1 MDGLTVLKY
10 KEYIWDLGCS
20 YRSKAKP
27 VLLLSVFSLIHNQ
40 TYKTNKIVFNEALLS
55 SYLNNWEKFNPGTK
69 PTPINYPLYHLS
81 TDKFW
86 HIIELPG
93 KEVKPAH
100 RHSPSM
106 KDIRE
111 CVDYFC
117 VDDDLFE
124 QLQDDIAYEMLT
136 QTLIEKHL
144 Q

>member
-10 KEYIWDLGCS
+10 KEHIWDLGCS

-27 VLLLSVFSLIHNQ
+27 VLLLSVFSLIHDH
-40 TYKTNKIVFNEALLS
+40 TYKSNRILPNKVLID
-55 SYLNNWEKFNPGTK
+55 SYHENWEKYNPGIK
-69 PTPINYPLYHLS
+69 ATPINYPLYHLS

-100 RHSPSM
+100 KHSPSM

-124 QLQDDIAYEMLT
+124 QLQDDFAFEMLT

-144 Q
+144 N